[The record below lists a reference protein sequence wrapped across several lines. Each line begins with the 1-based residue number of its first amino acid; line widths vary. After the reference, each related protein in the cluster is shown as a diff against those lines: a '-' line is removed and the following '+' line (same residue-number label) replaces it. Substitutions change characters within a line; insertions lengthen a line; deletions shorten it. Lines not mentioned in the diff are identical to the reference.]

1 VPQRRASNLGTRR
14 LTLYSLLINVRQV
27 KILMQVSSVNTQ
39 SAAAKAAAQGGLVSA
54 FMTIGKTEGV
64 LGYWRGN
71 VPQVGDTCDSMQWLL
86 ASETDSNSTTL
97 CRCCVCCRIA
107 PASITGAP
115 TRRHEVMKHGL
126 LCRCSLVLTSISTMQ
141 LREAEE
147 VVCGQGW
154 QTQCS
159 RPPRCRGGCCRHQ
172 HTGA

>member
-1 VPQRRASNLGTRR
+1 MPQRRASNLGTRR

-71 VPQVGDTCDSMQWLL
+71 VPQVGDTCDSMQERLF
-86 ASETDSNSTTL
+86 ASETDSTTL
-97 CRCCVCCRIA
+97 CRCCVCCRTA
-107 PASITGAP
+107 PASFTGTL
-115 TRRHEVMKHGL
+115 TRRHGAMTHGL
-126 LCRCSLVLTSISTMQ
+126 LCRSLALTSISTMQ

-147 VVCGQGW
+147 VVRGQGW
-154 QTQCS
+154 QAQCS